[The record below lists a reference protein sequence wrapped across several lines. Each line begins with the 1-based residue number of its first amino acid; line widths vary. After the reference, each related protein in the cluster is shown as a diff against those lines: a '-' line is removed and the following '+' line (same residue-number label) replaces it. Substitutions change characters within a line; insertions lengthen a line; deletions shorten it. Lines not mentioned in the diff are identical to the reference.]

1 MLEGVEITL
10 QWESIILVIVDRE
23 WRRKK
28 YRVFLV
34 NIKKPHCYENVTA
47 KLKSWNH
54 TCLVRPYRS
63 VYKLMWS
70 NELRLREYVKLNTQ
84 CQWKHNSKIYWRMS
98 FCPDISINTIVPET
112 PVMYLYCSPWCCR
125 VLSPLSIQ
133 NSNSTWKLPER
144 LAFCGSS
151 SRLPLRDMLFYFFS
165 QKVIVLK
172 RDLEFCD
179 LSWFAVEVS
188 CWSADHLRPLLF

>member
-1 MLEGVEITL
+1 MGLAYHWRCGRCAAWIAVL
-10 QWESIILVIVDRE
+10 DACGSGNNSPMGIILVIVDWE

-28 YRVFLV
+28 YRDFLV

-98 FCPDISINTIVPET
+98 FCPDISINTVIPQT
-112 PVMYLYCSPWCCR
+112 PVIYLYFSPS
-125 VLSPLSIQ
+125 V
-133 NSNSTWKLPER
+133 
-144 LAFCGSS
+144 
-151 SRLPLRDMLFYFFS
+151 
-165 QKVIVLK
+165 
-172 RDLEFCD
+172 
-179 LSWFAVEVS
+179 
-188 CWSADHLRPLLF
+188 